1 MIIVKEMST
10 GKRLDEACN
19 HNNDAYGDEV
29 LYTEW
34 ARMPRVQAGLAS
46 GVSANV
52 SPMDGRAALAR
63 LFYSVSD
70 ERH

>member
-19 HNNDAYGDEV
+19 HNNDAYDDEV
-29 LYTEW
+29 LYTKW
-34 ARMPRVQAGLAS
+34 AKLPRLQTGTQSSVNA
-46 GVSANV
+46 
-52 SPMDGRAALAR
+52 SPMMNGYEALAR

>member
-1 MIIVKEMST
+1 MIIIKEMST

-19 HNNDAYGDEV
+19 HNNDAYVDEV

-34 ARMPRVQAGLAS
+34 ASLPRTQACAS
-46 GVSANV
+46 VNASPVSAT
-52 SPMDGRAALAR
+52 RAALAR
-63 LFYSVSD
+63 LFRSVSD

>member
-1 MIIVKEMST
+1 MIIIKEMST

-19 HNNDAYGDEV
+19 LNNDAYDDEV

-34 ARMPRVQAGLAS
+34 ARLPRVQAGLSEAS
-46 GVSANV
+46 VDV
-52 SPMDGRAALAR
+52 SPVNGAREALAR
-63 LFYSVSD
+63 LFCGVSD

>member
-19 HNNDAYGDEV
+19 HNNDAYDDEV
-29 LYTEW
+29 LYTKW
-34 ARMPRVQAGLAS
+34 ARLPRLQT
-46 GVSANV
+46 VSADAST
-52 SPMDGRAALAR
+52 SPAQTSGYAALAR

>member
-1 MIIVKEMST
+1 MIIIKEMST

-19 HNNDAYGDEV
+19 HNNDAYDDEV
-29 LYTEW
+29 LYTKW
-34 ARMPRVQAGLAS
+34 AKLPPLQSRTQDKTSSMNGYE
-46 GVSANV
+46 
-52 SPMDGRAALAR
+52 ALAR

>member
-1 MIIVKEMST
+1 MIIIKEMST

-19 HNNDAYGDEV
+19 HNNDAYDDEV

-34 ARMPRVQAGLAS
+34 ARLPRVQAGLSEAT
-46 GVSANV
+46 VDV
-52 SPMDGRAALAR
+52 SPVNGAREALAR
-63 LFYSVSD
+63 LFCGVSD

>member
-1 MIIVKEMST
+1 MIIVKEMSS

-19 HNNDAYGDEV
+19 HNNDAYDDEV

-34 ARMPRVQAGLAS
+34 ARMPRLQMTSA
-46 GVSANV
+46 ANV
-52 SPMDGRAALAR
+52 AQTSHDAALAR
-63 LFYSVSD
+63 LFHCVSD

>member
-1 MIIVKEMST
+1 MIIIKEMST

-19 HNNDAYGDEV
+19 HNNDAYDDEV

-34 ARMPRVQAGLAS
+34 ARLPRVQAGLAEAPDKASSMS
-46 GVSANV
+46 GAH
-52 SPMDGRAALAR
+52 AALAR
-63 LFYSVSD
+63 LFCSVSD

>member
-1 MIIVKEMST
+1 MIVIKEMST

-19 HNNDAYGDEV
+19 HNNEAYDDEV

-34 ARMPRVQAGLAS
+34 ARLPRVQAGLSAAS
-46 GVSANV
+46 VNA
-52 SPMDGRAALAR
+52 SPINGSRAALAR
-63 LFYSVSD
+63 LFGSVSD

>member
-19 HNNDAYGDEV
+19 HNNDAYDDEV
-29 LYTEW
+29 LYTKW
-34 ARMPRVQAGLAS
+34 AKLPRLQTGAQGSVNA
-46 GVSANV
+46 
-52 SPMDGRAALAR
+52 SPMNGYEALAR

>member
-1 MIIVKEMST
+1 MIIVKETST

-19 HNNDAYGDEV
+19 YNNDAYDDEV

-34 ARMPRVQAGLAS
+34 ARLPRVQAGLTTAS
-46 GVSANV
+46 VTS
-52 SPMDGRAALAR
+52 DGAEPLAR

>member
-1 MIIVKEMST
+1 MIIIKEMST

-19 HNNDAYGDEV
+19 HNNDAYDDEV

-34 ARMPRVQAGLAS
+34 ARLPRVQAGLSEAS
-46 GVSANV
+46 VDV
-52 SPMDGRAALAR
+52 SPSNGAREALAR
-63 LFYSVSD
+63 LFCGVSD

>member
-1 MIIVKEMST
+1 MIIVKETST

-19 HNNDAYGDEV
+19 HNNDAYDDEV
-29 LYTEW
+29 LYTKW
-34 ARMPRVQAGLAS
+34 ARMPRLQTAVA
-46 GVSANV
+46 ANV
-52 SPMDGRAALAR
+52 EPTNGYVALAR

>member
-1 MIIVKEMST
+1 MIIIKEMST

-19 HNNDAYGDEV
+19 HNNDAYDDEV

-34 ARMPRVQAGLAS
+34 ARLPRVQAALSEAS
-46 GVSANV
+46 VDV
-52 SPMDGRAALAR
+52 SPVNAARDALAR
-63 LFYSVSD
+63 LFCGVSD

>member
-19 HNNDAYGDEV
+19 HNNDAYDDEV
-29 LYTEW
+29 LYTKW
-34 ARMPRVQAGLAS
+34 VKLPRLH
-46 GVSANV
+46 SATPGSAANA
-52 SPMDGRAALAR
+52 SPMNGYEALAR

>member
-1 MIIVKEMST
+1 MIIVKETST

-19 HNNDAYGDEV
+19 HNNDAYDDEV

-34 ARMPRVQAGLAS
+34 ARLPRVQAGLAQAK
-46 GVSANV
+46 VTSAYAE
-52 SPMDGRAALAR
+52 PLAR
-63 LFYSVSD
+63 LFFSVSD